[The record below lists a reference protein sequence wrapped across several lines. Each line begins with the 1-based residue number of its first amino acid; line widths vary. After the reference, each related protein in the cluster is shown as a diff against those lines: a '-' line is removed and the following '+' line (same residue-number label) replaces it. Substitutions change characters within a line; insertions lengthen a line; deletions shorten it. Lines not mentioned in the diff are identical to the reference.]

1 MIADKLDGRKPT
13 CGDLEQ
19 CLASEH
25 HDSLLSTQDG
35 TEIADWE
42 VTPDVEAVSPD
53 LLMIMNLHQ
62 VAALAAGQNKADKEH
77 QG

>member
-1 MIADKLDGRKPT
+1 MIADKLDGMTPT

-19 CLASEH
+19 CLAPER
-25 HDSLLSTQDG
+25 HDSLLSAQDC

-53 LLMIMNLHQ
+53 LLMIMNLQ
-62 VAALAAGQNKADKEH
+62 QGAASAAGQNRRGNEH